1 MTPFLSEEEE
11 TSRDENSTFECDVVG
26 VPRLLNEVLWQMIIP
41 AQCLF
46 AIFSTKLIAG
56 FDSQRHAQTF

>member
-26 VPRLLNEVLWQMIIP
+26 VPRLLNEVLW
-41 AQCLF
+41 
-46 AIFSTKLIAG
+46 
-56 FDSQRHAQTF
+56 